1 MKIHVGDIVLIT
13 TGRDKGKKGK
23 VLKVLPKTQEVMV
36 EGCNVQVKHRKPMG
50 GQSGQRLTRSVP
62 LSVSK
67 VALINQDNQPD
78 RVGYVVLKD
87 GVKLRKLRKS
97 GQTLE
102 IAGGETTADKKEGSK
117 SKKLAENTAK
127 EPSTAEKSPTT
138 STNSN
143 SKSKTK
149 AKK

>member
-1 MKIHVGDIVLIT
+1 MKIHVGDLVLIT

-23 VLKVLPKTQEVMV
+23 VLRVLPKTQEVVV

-78 RVGYVVLKD
+78 RVGYTVLKD

-102 IAGGETTADKKEGSK
+102 IAGGESTTDKKGRSE
-117 SKKLAENTAK
+117 SKKVAEDKLTDQ
-127 EPSTAEKSPTT
+127 PTT
-138 STNSN
+138 EKLPAKSIKSD

>member
-1 MKIHVGDIVLIT
+1 MKIHVGDMVLIT

-23 VLKVLPKTQEVMV
+23 VLKVLPKTRELVV

-50 GQSGQRLTRSVP
+50 GQAGQRLTRSVP

-67 VALINQDNQPD
+67 VALINKDNQPD
-78 RVGYVVLKD
+78 RVGYSVLKD
-87 GVKLRKLRKS
+87 GTKLRKLHKT

-102 IAGGETTADKKEGSK
+102 IAGGDSPADKKDLTD
-117 SKKLAENTAK
+117 SKKSLDEK
-127 EPSTAEKSPTT
+127 SSDKSPSEKSPEK
-138 STNSN
+138 SSKSD